1 MAHLFISAA
10 HKSSGKTTLS
20 IGLCA
25 AFKNLNLTVQPFKKG
40 PDYID
45 PMWLSRAAGRPCYNL
60 DFHTQTH
67 DEILSSFVHR
77 GHNADISIIEGNKGL
92 YDGLDLEGSNSNAA
106 LATVLDSPV
115 ILVIDA
121 QGMTRGIAPLILG
134 YQAFEPNINIAGVI
148 LNQLGGS
155 RHESKLR
162 AVIEHYTDVPV
173 VGAVHRNSDL
183 NIQERHLGLVPS
195 NELASVERQIQS
207 VADIIK
213 DQVDLPKLQQ
223 IANTSASPEY
233 QPRTVEQT
241 KQDVRI
247 GIAQDAAFGFY
258 YADDMEAFRQ
268 AGAGL
273 VPINT
278 LTDKQLPD
286 IDGLFIGGGFPET
299 QMQSLEDNT
308 SLRTAIRNAIESGL
322 PVYAECGGLMYLT
335 RSLSWKNQQCEM
347 VGAIPADTL
356 MHKRPQGRGYVKLA
370 ETSKSPWP
378 GNPNNK
384 IINAHEFHY
393 SSLENIDSE
402 LQYGYEVKRGHGID
416 GNHDGIIYR
425 NVFACYTHLR
435 DVKNNHW
442 VNRFVQH
449 VRDLKQKNKANL

>member
-25 AFKNLNLTVQPFKKG
+25 AFKNQGLSVQPFKKG

-67 DEILSSFVHR
+67 DEIVNSFAQH
-77 GHNADISIIEGNKGL
+77 GHDADISIIEGNKGL
-92 YDGLDLEGSNSNAA
+92 YDGLDLDGGNSNAA

-173 VGAVHRNSDL
+173 VGAVHRNPDL

-195 NELASVERQIQS
+195 NEMASVEQQIQL
-207 VADIIK
+207 VANIIK

-223 IANTSASPEY
+223 IAETTATPGY
-233 QPRTVEQT
+233 QPSIAEQIT
-241 KQDVRI
+241 QDVRI

-258 YADDMEAFRQ
+258 YADDLEAFKH
-268 AGAGL
+268 AGAEL

-278 LTDKQLPD
+278 LTDGQLPD

-299 QMQSLEDNT
+299 QMQNLESNA
-308 SLRTAIRNAIESGL
+308 SLRTAIRNAIESDL

-335 RSLSWKNQQCEM
+335 RSLIWHDKKCEM

-356 MHKRPQGRGYVKLA
+356 MHKRPQGRGYVKLL
-370 ETSKSPWP
+370 ETDKTLWP
-378 GNPNNK
+378 QKPDDK
-384 IINAHEFHY
+384 IVHAHEFHY
-393 SSLENIDSE
+393 SSLENIDPD
-402 LQYGYEVKRGHGID
+402 LQYAYEVKRGYGID
-416 GNHDGIIYR
+416 GVHDGIIYR

-435 DVKNNHW
+435 DVDNNRW
-442 VNRFVQH
+442 VNRFVQF
-449 VRDLKQKNKANL
+449 VRNIKTNL